1 VPEPDQR
8 YHVNTEDVTS
18 KIVEGEAIIINL
30 SDGAYY
36 SLAGSGAVAWAL
48 LNAGSSADEIAGEL
62 AARYDADAATVGPD
76 VMRLLDSLAEER
88 LVVAGELSGTPP
100 ALNADVAACGAY
112 EAPQLEKYSDMSDL
126 LALDPP
132 MPGIR
137 DIPWQAPD
145 SRS

>member
-1 VPEPDQR
+1 VSER
-8 YHVNTEDVTS
+8 YHVNSEEVTS
-18 KIVEGEAIIINL
+18 KIVDGEAIIINL
-30 SDGAYY
+30 SNGAYY
-36 SLAGSGAVAWAL
+36 SLAGSGALAWAL
-48 LNAGSSADEIAGEL
+48 LQRGSSAEEIAADL
-62 AARYDADAATVGPD
+62 AARYDADSAD
-76 VMRLLDSLAEER
+76 VDTDVRRLLETLAEER
-88 LVVAGELSGTPP
+88 LVVAGEPAGTPP
-100 ALNADVAACGAY
+100 ALEADVAAGGTY